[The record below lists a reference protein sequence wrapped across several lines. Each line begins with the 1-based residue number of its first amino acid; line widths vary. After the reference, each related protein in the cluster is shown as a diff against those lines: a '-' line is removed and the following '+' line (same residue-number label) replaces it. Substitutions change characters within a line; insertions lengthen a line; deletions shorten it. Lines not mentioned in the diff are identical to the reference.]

1 MIQGVN
7 TGFAHAGF
15 GKNRAIVAI
24 AWFLVEIIHTMLSG
38 RQEFNDNID
47 SLTEKK
53 IENMSIRAKNP
64 IRIQQ
69 LEATMK
75 QWIAKKY
82 GKDHEW
88 KREQIS

>member
-1 MIQGVN
+1 MERNIELVYLYSYIACSQG
-7 TGFAHAGF
+7 TFT
-15 GKNRAIVAI
+15 RARY
-24 AWFLVEIIHTMLSG
+24 LVEIIHTMLSRG
-38 RQEFNDNID
+38 QEFIDIID

-69 LEATMK
+69 LEATMR

-88 KREQIS
+88 KREQNS